1 MIAKVSRRLAQ
12 QIVETVKDVCGKDV
26 NFISPSGVIFAS
38 TSPQRVGEFHEIGQ
52 KAAQTGTVIEVNE
65 DGSFEGTQ
73 KGVNIPLFHQNSL
86 LAVIGISGPPED
98 VRKFGY
104 LAVRVTLL
112 LIREQELDAAVRSRR
127 EKIRYMIRSL
137 VLKGE
142 GDAKYLKG
150 CMEEFKI
157 SCNGLF
163 LVCDIRLNE
172 GYNPANISI
181 FERDLDVFFHTIG
194 IELYCH
200 ESPREYVALIPQQQ
214 SILYRRHFCQF
225 AAAQEHTFSAGLGT
239 ARTPAQLSHSY
250 REALTAI
257 HSLHFSDQCFCDFS
271 DLDVEILFD
280 GLDPD
285 RKKDYLEKTVS
296 RLSQEDMRLLQVYYE
311 ENMSLTETGKRLF
324 LHKNTLQYR
333 LKRIARITGYDP
345 RVFRDGAALYLGVR
359 MRTEQ
364 DGS

>member
-1 MIAKVSRRLAQ
+1 MIAKISRRLAQ

-52 KAAQTGTVIEVNE
+52 KAAQTGTVIEVHE

-142 GDAKYLKG
+142 GDAKYLQWPV
-150 CMEEFKI
+150 
-157 SCNGLF
+157 SGL
-163 LVCDIRLNE
+163 
-172 GYNPANISI
+172 
-181 FERDLDVFFHTIG
+181 
-194 IELYCH
+194 
-200 ESPREYVALIPQQQ
+200 
-214 SILYRRHFCQF
+214 
-225 AAAQEHTFSAGLGT
+225 
-239 ARTPAQLSHSY
+239 
-250 REALTAI
+250 
-257 HSLHFSDQCFCDFS
+257 
-271 DLDVEILFD
+271 
-280 GLDPD
+280 
-285 RKKDYLEKTVS
+285 
-296 RLSQEDMRLLQVYYE
+296 
-311 ENMSLTETGKRLF
+311 
-324 LHKNTLQYR
+324 
-333 LKRIARITGYDP
+333 
-345 RVFRDGAALYLGVR
+345 
-359 MRTEQ
+359 
-364 DGS
+364 